1 MEIIYGLLYLAL
13 KKTIDG
19 CFYSIKEVRGWT
31 FPNEQTSIWMEGV
44 LWV

>member
-1 MEIIYGLLYLAL
+1 MEMIYGLLYLTL
-13 KKTIDG
+13 KKQLSDI
-19 CFYSIKEVRGWT
+19 FMAFKEVRGWT